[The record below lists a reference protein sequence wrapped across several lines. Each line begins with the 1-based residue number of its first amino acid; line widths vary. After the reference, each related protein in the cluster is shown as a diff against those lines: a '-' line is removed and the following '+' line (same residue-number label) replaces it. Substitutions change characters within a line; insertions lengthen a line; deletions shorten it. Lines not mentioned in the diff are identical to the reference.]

1 MITYVNGCYVIYF
14 VQSEGELK
22 LNRITTLPS
31 ISENN
36 EETDSDTN
44 DLKNESPGSPDSNQE
59 GSPAS
64 PFLKKTF
71 RFPVPNGDVLSR
83 YYSFYTFPCKV
94 LWNVICLLVIILSVC
109 TASDSDIICMYGL

>member
-1 MITYVNGCYVIYF
+1 MLHFKNSMLYDDTIVINANLCQWLLYVNSF

-22 LNRITTLPS
+22 LNRIITLPS
-31 ISENN
+31 ISEND

-59 GSPAS
+59 GSPTS

-83 YYSFYTFPCKV
+83 
-94 LWNVICLLVIILSVC
+94 
-109 TASDSDIICMYGL
+109 